1 MMCEIYLKPDLASWG
16 YNVFEASEGGVN
28 GKDFCFPL
36 FFFLNAE
43 KLSLDGF
50 GFHLLLFY
58 LEINFFFANL
68 FFPTSLQLSM

>member
-36 FFFLNAE
+36 FFFKCGETLVGWIW
-43 KLSLDGF
+43 LSF
-50 GFHLLLFY
+50 
-58 LEINFFFANL
+58 IIV
-68 FFPTSLQLSM
+68 LS